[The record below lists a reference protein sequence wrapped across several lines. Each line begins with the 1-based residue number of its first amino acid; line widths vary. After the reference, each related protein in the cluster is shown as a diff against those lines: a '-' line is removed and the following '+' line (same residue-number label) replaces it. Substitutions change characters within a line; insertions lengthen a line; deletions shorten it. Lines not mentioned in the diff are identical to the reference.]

1 MKQFQDDMNK
11 MFENAKSYNEDDSQ
25 IYKDAVALQ
34 VRALSVFGS
43 FILLYVMVENLL

>member
-1 MKQFQDDMNK
+1 MDK

-34 VRALSVFGS
+34 VGIPSGLGY
-43 FILLYVMVENLL
+43 LLPEHLVIRD